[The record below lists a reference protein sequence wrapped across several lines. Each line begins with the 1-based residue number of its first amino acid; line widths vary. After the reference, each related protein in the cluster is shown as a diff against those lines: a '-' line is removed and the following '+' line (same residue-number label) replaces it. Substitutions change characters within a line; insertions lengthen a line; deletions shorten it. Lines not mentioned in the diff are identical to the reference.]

1 VVNVSVP
8 LSDAP
13 AALIALLT
21 KRAESSASPA
31 PPRQK
36 AHDGEQHNEAIRRY
50 ALAALDN
57 QAKGVEN
64 AGKGTRNQALN
75 NAALALG
82 RLVGAGA
89 LSEYVV
95 RAALE
100 NASQMNGLVAEDG
113 IVAIRATISS
123 GLRAGMARPTDLS
136 KIGQRARSRR
146 AGDDRGATSRRSQDD
161 VNCQREPPELSG
173 DEAAAD
179 LDPDQ
184 GDLNRRLALFPL
196 TDLGNA
202 RRFVERFGSE
212 FKWCQVIGWLVWDGT
227 RWSTDLA
234 DSRVAKKV
242 HETVHLIQ
250 AEADAII
257 GTPDDYE
264 VKNRSGTT
272 MRSAQIGAWCLTS
285 QGSRHFGCIAKT
297 AANYLEIPASALDAD
312 PMKINVA
319 NGTLVVARSEGD
331 YICLKPHDPQDLITK
346 IIPVRYD
353 PAATCPQYD
362 QFIAQVQPEPAAR
375 RFLHQWGGLCL
386 TGDVSEQKLV
396 VFWGQGKNGKS
407 TLLETWDA
415 VAGDYGKSCPI
426 ETFLD
431 PNRARRGGE
440 PTPDLAMLAGV
451 RFLRTSEPERGSKL
465 AEALIKLVTGGDAM
479 QVRHLNRDFFELR
492 PQFKLTISGNHRPQ
506 IRGAD
511 EGIWRRVIL
520 LPWSVTVEE
529 SKRDLHLVE
538 KLVAE
543 KSGILNRLLD
553 GLRDWLDHRL
563 MLPDA
568 AVTATAAYR
577 TDSDPLGRFLSA
589 CVVANPGKR
598 VQSSALYAVFVA
610 WARANG
616 EKEWALNGFSQAMTE
631 RGFQKKHSDVIWWLD
646 IDLTRQA
653 SDFPSQVQP

>member
-1 VVNVSVP
+1 LHRSSPNP
-8 LSDAP
+8 LRADSYISG
-13 AALIALLT
+13 AAF
-21 KRAESSASPA
+21 AS
-31 PPRQK
+31 
-36 AHDGEQHNEAIRRY
+36 
-50 ALAALDN
+50 
-57 QAKGVEN
+57 
-64 AGKGTRNQALN
+64 
-75 NAALALG
+75 
-82 RLVGAGA
+82 
-89 LSEYVV
+89 
-95 RAALE
+95 
-100 NASQMNGLVAEDG
+100 
-113 IVAIRATISS
+113 RATCRSKSS
-123 GLRAGMARPTDLS
+123 SSFGARA
-136 KIGQRARSRR
+136 
-146 AGDDRGATSRRSQDD
+146 
-161 VNCQREPPELSG
+161 
-173 DEAAAD
+173 
-179 LDPDQ
+179 
-184 GDLNRRLALFPL
+184 
-196 TDLGNA
+196 
-202 RRFVERFGSE
+202 
-212 FKWCQVIGWLVWDGT
+212 
-227 RWSTDLA
+227 
-234 DSRVAKKV
+234 
-242 HETVHLIQ
+242 
-250 AEADAII
+250 
-257 GTPDDYE
+257 
-264 VKNRSGTT
+264 
-272 MRSAQIGAWCLTS
+272 
-285 QGSRHFGCIAKT
+285 
-297 AANYLEIPASALDAD
+297 
-312 PMKINVA
+312 
-319 NGTLVVARSEGD
+319 
-331 YICLKPHDPQDLITK
+331 
-346 IIPVRYD
+346 
-353 PAATCPQYD
+353 
-362 QFIAQVQPEPAAR
+362 
-375 RFLHQWGGLCL
+375 
-386 TGDVSEQKLV
+386 
-396 VFWGQGKNGKS
+396 KNGKS